1 MPAMASRV
9 SPLAR
14 SNSRATMLRGAS
26 MLASKPSG
34 WKCQRI
40 TWQALGN
47 VILFMPAS
55 LFVAERGDVDV
66 VSQTGLTWPS
76 ESNHSSRHGNVLR
89 KT

>member
-1 MPAMASRV
+1 MMRSTSAAAMIAEQGMPAIASRV
-9 SPLAR
+9 SPVAR

-55 LFVAERGDVDV
+55 LSVPGRDERVATSMR
-66 VSQTGLTWPS
+66 PP
-76 ESNHSSRHGNVLR
+76 GN
-89 KT
+89 